1 MEKENW
7 INEVLES
14 TQGIT
19 TVAPD
24 ARIFSKIQSK
34 IKVKNTIPMQ
44 WVWTA
49 AASMVILVAL
59 NIALVSFKTKKE
71 KSATEIMASQLS
83 KSNQLY

>member
-1 MEKENW
+1 MEKETW
-7 INEVLES
+7 IKEVLES

-19 TVAPD
+19 MVVPNASL
-24 ARIFSKIQSK
+24 FSKIQSK
-34 IKVKNTIPMQ
+34 IKVENTIPMP